1 MADNDIDVTDANLE
15 PGEAADPPPGAHR
28 SLGRTLSARFDGR
41 GRVVGGLALAAIVAL
56 IGGGYVVG
64 GPPTGATQ
72 SNPPRAA
79 LADKQLG
86 AATAAP
92 PAPAN
97 LSADG
102 SGTGAFAGVGVPGV
116 STDQGQ
122 TSGQSQV
129 VAAVDASQIVKT
141 GQLDL
146 EVNDLNAALSQAK
159 TAITRLGGTV
169 DQSSQSGTGTDAT
182 ASVTYR
188 VPAARWDD
196 ALTALHKIGTR
207 VISEQ
212 TGATDVTSQ
221 VIDLNARLANLDATE
236 TALQSIMTRAT
247 AIADVLAVEAQLSD
261 TQGQIE
267 ELTAERDHLA
277 NQAAMSTLTV
287 TFQLPTATV
296 TAQAT
301 EDWTLAS
308 QVDQAGAALVRIGQG
323 LATMAVWVVV
333 VVLPLALG
341 ALILFGIFWVGRRL
355 AGRGRRRN
363 AVVEA

>member
-1 MADNDIDVTDANLE
+1 
-15 PGEAADPPPGAHR
+15 
-28 SLGRTLSARFDGR
+28 
-41 GRVVGGLALAAIVAL
+41 
-56 IGGGYVVG
+56 
-64 GPPTGATQ
+64 
-72 SNPPRAA
+72 
-79 LADKQLG
+79 
-86 AATAAP
+86 
-92 PAPAN
+92 
-97 LSADG
+97 
-102 SGTGAFAGVGVPGV
+102 
-116 STDQGQ
+116 
-122 TSGQSQV
+122 

-159 TAITRLGGTV
+159 TAITSLGGTV
-169 DQSSQSGTGTDAT
+169 DQSNQSGTGTDAT

-188 VPAARWDD
+188 VPAAKWDD

-221 VIDLNARLANLDATE
+221 VIDLNARIANLDATE

-287 TFQLPTATV
+287 TFELPSATV

-341 ALILFGIFWVGRRL
+341 ALILFAIFWVARRL

-363 AVVEA
+363 AVGEA